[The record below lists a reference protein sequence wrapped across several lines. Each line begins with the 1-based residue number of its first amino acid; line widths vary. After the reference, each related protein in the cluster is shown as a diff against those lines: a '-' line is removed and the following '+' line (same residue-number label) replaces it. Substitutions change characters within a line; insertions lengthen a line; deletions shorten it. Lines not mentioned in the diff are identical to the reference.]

1 MKTLSVVC
9 LFLFLSVNVF
19 AQNENTSYL
28 KPLSL
33 NERNEIERN
42 EIERNEIERNVN
54 NSFVPPARSFIA
66 FVGAGLSLPVIEKD
80 FSDDFSAGLNV
91 HGGAG
96 YRLSENQTLRFGIQ
110 YNSFPGPGSLDLTI
124 TSLRGDL
131 MFGSLTG
138 SPTNIYGYGGIGVYF
153 LDIGG
158 FDETNFGFA
167 GGVGLTFSISSSG
180 STYGYVETGLD
191 YNVNDGSA
199 KGFIPLKVG
208 VLIIP

>member
-1 MKTLSVVC
+1 MKTLSVIC
-9 LFLFLSVNVF
+9 ALLFLSVNAF
-19 AQNENTSYL
+19 AQSENESYL

-33 NERNEIERN
+33 SERN
-42 EIERNEIERNVN
+42 
-54 NSFVPPARSFIA
+54 SPVPPARSFIA

-110 YNSFPGPGSLDLTI
+110 YNSFSGPASLDLTI

-131 MFGSLTG
+131 LFGSLTG

-167 GGVGLTFSISSSG
+167 GGVGFTFSISSSG
-180 STYGYVETGLD
+180 STYGYVEAGLD
-191 YNVNDGSA
+191 YNANEGSA
-199 KGFIPLKVG
+199 KGFIPLKAG

>member
-1 MKTLSVVC
+1 MKTLFAIC
-9 LFLFLSVNVF
+9 AFLFLSVNAF
-19 AQNENTSYL
+19 AQSESESFL

-33 NERNEIERN
+33 NERNF
-42 EIERNEIERNVN
+42 
-54 NSFVPPARSFIA
+54 SLPPARTFIA

-96 YRLSENQTLRFGIQ
+96 YRLSENQTLRFGVQ
-110 YNSFPGPGSLDLTI
+110 YNSFSGPSNLNLSI

-131 MFGSLTG
+131 LFGSLTG
-138 SPTNIYGYGGIGVYF
+138 SSTNIYGYGGIGIYF

-167 GGVGLTFSISSSG
+167 GGVGFTFSISSSG
-180 STYGYVETGLD
+180 STYGYVEAGLD
-191 YNVNDGSA
+191 YNANDGSA
-199 KGFIPLKVG
+199 KGFIPLKAG